1 MKLVANID
9 EACSLA
15 RVDVRY
21 AEPIEDLLK
30 TVIREGIDGIAVG
43 DARAIRHKSELGKCL
58 VCVESSQSSR
68 AIAGEKWADAVDDA
82 SPGGRKRRV
91 DILAFVKDGGE
102 EKILLAE
109 GKLGC
114 SVNEAGRS
122 LHPRHA
128 ELKEKYEETRGRL
141 SAAGNSLPVV
151 DELYLLVS
159 GLYKAQI
166 KRRMF
171 MWRRQGLIP
180 MVKCLCCHEFL
191 EELGVPDSSGKIDSC
206 ETTD

>member
-82 SPGGRKRRV
+82 SPDGRKRRV
-91 DILAFVKDGGE
+91 DILALVSDGGV
-102 EKILLAE
+102 EKVLLVE

-114 SVNEAGRS
+114 AVNEAGRS

-141 SAAGNSLPVV
+141 MAAGNSLPVV
-151 DELYLLVS
+151 EELYLLVS

-166 KRRMF
+166 QWRMSR
-171 MWRRQGLIP
+171 WSGEGKIP
-180 MVKCLCCHEFL
+180 KVRCLCCHNLL
-191 EELGVPDSSGKIDSC
+191 EELGVPDARQSVSC
-206 ETTD
+206 GEA